1 MKNYSKEIA
10 TALSRFLKEED
21 WSYYFDDEKGTF
33 NFHAML
39 RGSIKFILYEIIV
52 NEKDYTVYVISPV
65 SAENDDSV
73 QKQRLAEF
81 VCRANWGLRDGDFE
95 LDMRDGELR
104 FKTYVNCDGI
114 TLNDRIIHRSI
125 HLPASVMIHYSDG
138 IIRLLNTDLDAES
151 AVSMCEDSPPHK
163 ELREDEPEQS
173 ELIEDDIIQLFSNIT
188 ESDGQAAD
196 DGETEE
202 NVPI

>member
-1 MKNYSKEIA
+1 MDNYSKEIA
-10 TALSRFLKEED
+10 ATIRRFLDDED
-21 WSYYFDDEKGTF
+21 WNY
-33 NFHAML
+33 NFHVML
-39 RGSIKFILYEIIV
+39 RGPIKFILYEVIV
-52 NEKDYTVYVISPV
+52 NEKDYNVYVISPV
-65 SAENDDSV
+65 SAGSGDSI

-104 FKTYVNCDGI
+104 YKTYVNCDGI
-114 TLNDRIIHRSI
+114 ALNDRVIHKSI

-138 IIRLLNTDLDAES
+138 IVRLLNTDMDAES
-151 AVSMCEDSPPHK
+151 AVLMCEDSLPHK
-163 ELREDEPEQS
+163 ELREDGSAQA
-173 ELIEDDIIQLFSNIT
+173 ELIEEDIIQLFSNIT

-196 DGETEE
+196 EDGAEE